1 MCHQIFEYCA
11 MFLVHLAAPSRHVL
25 PVVAVV
31 SRARPLRHRFLA
43 LAHKLVIGPISAL
56 WPSIEAVLSAS
67 LICATSRWSRRRACF
82 PVVGSAFSGQLV
94 SASVAHCSRHSG
106 PASQPRL
113 GGPEPSEVGTVGV
126 TYLIVS
132 VWVITVTVGVVVTG
146 DDVGSLPPQPT
157 ANQPAATIANR
168 LRETINTSGIRRR
181 CG

>member
-1 MCHQIFEYCA
+1 M
-11 MFLVHLAAPSRHVL
+11 
-25 PVVAVV
+25 
-31 SRARPLRHRFLA
+31 
-43 LAHKLVIGPISAL
+43 
-56 WPSIEAVLSAS
+56 
-67 LICATSRWSRRRACF
+67 
-82 PVVGSAFSGQLV
+82 
-94 SASVAHCSRHSG
+94 
-106 PASQPRL
+106 
-113 GGPEPSEVGTVGV
+113 GTVGV